1 MNFLR
6 NIENLLIIPIIK
18 RKKQEGGWLMA
29 YKVPEELRYTKNDEW
44 LKVDGEIGTMG
55 ITDYAQDK
63 LGDIVYLEEI
73 EKGKKIKEG
82 ETLTTIESVKA
93 ASDIYAP
100 VSGEIVEV
108 NENVIKDPSIINK
121 DPYGDGWIA
130 KIKIE
135 NPEEINKLMTAKEYS
150 EYRKE

>member
-1 MNFLR
+1 M
-6 NIENLLIIPIIK
+6 
-18 RKKQEGGWLMA
+18 G
-29 YKVPEELRYTKNDEW
+29 YKVIEGLYYTKNDEW
-44 LKVDGEIGTMG
+44 IKVEGDIGTVG

-73 EKGKKIKEG
+73 EKGKKIKAG

-100 VSGEIVEV
+100 VSGEVIGV
-108 NENVIKDPSIINK
+108 NSEVIKEPSIINK
-121 DPYGDGWIA
+121 DPYGKGWIA

-135 NPEEINKLMTAKEYS
+135 NPEELKELMKAEEYS
-150 EYRKE
+150 NYRKEW

>member
-1 MNFLR
+1 M
-6 NIENLLIIPIIK
+6 
-18 RKKQEGGWLMA
+18 G
-29 YKVPEELRYTKNDEW
+29 YKVIEGLYYTKNDEW
-44 LKVDGEIGTMG
+44 IKVEGDIGTVG

-73 EKGKKIKEG
+73 EKGKKIKAG

-100 VSGEIVEV
+100 VSGEVIEV
-108 NENVIKDPSIINK
+108 NSEVIKEPSIINK
-121 DPYGDGWIA
+121 DPYGKGWIA

-135 NPEEINKLMTAKEYS
+135 NPEELKELMKAEEYS
-150 EYRKE
+150 NYRKE

>member
-1 MNFLR
+1 M
-6 NIENLLIIPIIK
+6 
-18 RKKQEGGWLMA
+18 G
-29 YKVPEELRYTKNDEW
+29 YKVVEGLYYTKNDEW
-44 LKVDGEIGTMG
+44 LKVEGDVGTVG

-73 EKGKKIKEG
+73 EKCKKVKAE

-100 VSGEIVEV
+100 VSGEVIEV
-108 NENVIKDPSIINK
+108 NDEVIKEPSIINK
-121 DPYGDGWIA
+121 DPYEKGWIA
-130 KIKIE
+130 KIKLE
-135 NPEEINKLMTAKEYS
+135 NPDELKNLMNAKEYS

>member
-1 MNFLR
+1 M
-6 NIENLLIIPIIK
+6 
-18 RKKQEGGWLMA
+18 G
-29 YKVPEELRYTKNDEW
+29 YKIPEELKYTKNDEW
-44 LKVDGEIGTMG
+44 LKVDGEIGTVG

-73 EKGKKIKEG
+73 EKGKKIKAG

-93 ASDIYAP
+93 ASDIYSP

-108 NENVIKDPSIINK
+108 NEDTIKDPSIINK
-121 DPYGDGWIA
+121 DPYGKGWIV

-135 NPEEINKLMTAKEYS
+135 NPAEIDKLMTPEEYS

>member
-1 MNFLR
+1 M
-6 NIENLLIIPIIK
+6 
-18 RKKQEGGWLMA
+18 G
-29 YKVPEELRYTKNDEW
+29 YKVVEGLYYTKNDEW
-44 LKVDGEIGTMG
+44 LKVEGNVGTVG

-73 EKGKKIKEG
+73 EKGKKVKAE

-100 VSGEIVEV
+100 VSGEVIEV
-108 NENVIKDPSIINK
+108 NDEVIKEPSIINK
-121 DPYGDGWIA
+121 DPYEKGWIA
-130 KIKIE
+130 KIKLE
-135 NPEEINKLMTAKEYS
+135 NPDELKNLMNAKEYS